1 VHHQLKT
8 SIWASAILILGILGL
23 QINIALAAPVNPNTP
38 TTVAGGASS
47 NWTNIENGCRSSIA
61 GLCVSDANIPGQNDA
76 YDAAAALS
84 IDGTFYVAPSAD
96 LTGQYYTGG
105 SAVISGL
112 NVSEQYYFFA
122 ADSVLRTY
130 ATLNNPTGSPI
141 NVAVTWQNN
150 LGADVSTQVITSSS
164 GDATFGTNDE
174 WVVTDDGNTAG
185 GDPTTS
191 FALYGPGAPT
201 TTTSVSLV
209 TQLDE
214 SGFEGVL
221 ADYNVTVPA
230 GGTIA
235 FMWLNGLDPDTTAG
249 TSRGNAFPSLSP
261 GDPLLADLGATEIAR
276 IVNWDFSFVAAP
288 TIPVPTLDTWALL
301 VLIAAFMMLVWV
313 RRSSMTN

>member
-1 VHHQLKT
+1 MHHQLNT

-23 QINIALAAPVNPNTP
+23 QNNIALAAPVNPNSP
-38 TTVAGGASS
+38 TNVAGGASS
-47 NWTNIENGCRSSIA
+47 NWTSIENGCRSSIA
-61 GLCVSDANIPGQNDA
+61 GLCVSDANIPGQGDA

-105 SAVISGL
+105 STVLSGL

-141 NVAVTWQNN
+141 AVAVRWQSN
-150 LGADVSTQVITSSS
+150 LGADSGTQVISTGS
-164 GDATFGTNDE
+164 GDAAFGTNDE
-174 WVVTDDGNTAG
+174 WVVTDDGNLTG

-191 FALYGPGAPT
+191 FALYGPGAPI
-201 TTTSVSLV
+201 TTSSVSMV
-209 TQLDE
+209 TDLSE

-221 ADYNVTVPA
+221 ADYNVTIQA
-230 GGTIA
+230 GETIA
-235 FMWLNGLDPDTTAG
+235 FMWINGLDSSSTAG
-249 TSRGNAFPSLSP
+249 TSRGSAFPSLSP
-261 GDPLLADLGATEIAR
+261 SDPLLADLSATEIAR
-276 IVNWDFSFVAAP
+276 IVNWDFAATAGP

-301 VLIAAFMMLVWV
+301 VLIAAFMLLAWV
-313 RRSSMTN
+313 RHSRVTN